1 MQETTAVSGDTG
13 TFLAIKNYLVGARHP
28 GPGQAQP
35 CDARRDHYQDQEDL
49 CNATAMPEGVQAAGG
64 DGPDPQTIGS
74 EPVPLE
80 GSQGGEDAGPRGGQ
94 QGDAEGSCTALRG
107 GVGGWRRE
115 WRPRYRVVR
124 AGGRPRPGR
133 AAAGRVQFD
142 LGRRA
147 G

>member
-1 MQETTAVSGDTG
+1 MQETTAVSGDTLIQ
-13 TFLAIKNYLVGARHP
+13 LAPSARKSIDP
-28 GPGQAQP
+28 GEPPQP